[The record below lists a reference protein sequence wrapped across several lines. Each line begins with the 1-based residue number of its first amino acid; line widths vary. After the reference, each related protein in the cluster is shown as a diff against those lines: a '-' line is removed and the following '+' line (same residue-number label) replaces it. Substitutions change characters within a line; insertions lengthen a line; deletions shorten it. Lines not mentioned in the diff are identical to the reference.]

1 MVSIRHATLEDC
13 RAIAHVQVDNYRCA
27 YAGQFPQP
35 YLDHFTYEEQEQDW
49 RDLLSSGKGDILLV
63 AEDPQAGVIGYL
75 LAYTQAGL
83 PGYDAEIAAMHVRE
97 DFQKHGTGSA
107 MLNMAVGLLIE
118 RGRNSVMLWTLRG
131 SPARKWYERLRGKL
145 ISGKTYPVY
154 DQDIVEVAYGWSDI
168 RELLTPA

>member
-1 MVSIRHATLEDC
+1 MVLIRHATLEDC

-49 RDLLSSGKGDILLV
+49 RDLISAGKGEILLV
-63 AEDPQAGVIGYL
+63 AEDVQEGLIGYL
-75 LAYTQAGL
+75 LAYSQAGL
-83 PGYDAEIAAMHVRE
+83 PGYDAEIAAMHVRQ
-97 DFQKHGTGSA
+97 DFQKQGIGSR
-107 MLNMAVGLLIE
+107 MLNMAVMLLME
-118 RGRNSVMLWTLRG
+118 RGCKSAMLWTLRSG
-131 SPARKWYERLRGKL
+131 TSRKWYERLNGKL

-168 RELLTPA
+168 RKLITPA

>member
-1 MVSIRHATLEDC
+1 MVSIRPATLEDC

-49 RDLLSSGKGDILLV
+49 RDLLSSEKGDILLV

-97 DFQKHGTGSA
+97 DFQNHGTGSA

-118 RGRNSVMLWTLRG
+118 RGRKSVMLWTLRG
-131 SPARKWYERLRGKL
+131 SPARKWYERLQGKL